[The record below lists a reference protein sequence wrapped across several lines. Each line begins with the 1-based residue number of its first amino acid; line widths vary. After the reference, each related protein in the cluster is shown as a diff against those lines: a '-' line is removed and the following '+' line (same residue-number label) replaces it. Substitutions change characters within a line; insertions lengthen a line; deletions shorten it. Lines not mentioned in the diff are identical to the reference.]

1 MTCHDVRVFED
12 AIKRSEASELLPM
25 SGLEQS
31 KHTATPLE
39 VEGMLFFLASP
50 GGLKDFI
57 KLVLI
62 QTEQSVKP
70 K

>member
-1 MTCHDVRVFED
+1 M
-12 AIKRSEASELLPM
+12 LPM
-25 SGLEQS
+25 RGLAQS

-39 VEGMLFFLASP
+39 VEGMSFFLASP

-62 QTEQSVKP
+62 QTEQSAKP